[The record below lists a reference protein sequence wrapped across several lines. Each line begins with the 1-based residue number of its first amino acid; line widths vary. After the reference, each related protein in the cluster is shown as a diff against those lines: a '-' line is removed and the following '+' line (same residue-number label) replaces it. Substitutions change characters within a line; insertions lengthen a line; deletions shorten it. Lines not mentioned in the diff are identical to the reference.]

1 MPSPTPISCH
11 TTSTMLSVCATP
23 RRTDVPLDAGVVA
36 GCNTPRRW
44 DFLDRDRLLTAEQA
58 SSPMEGSIASAAM
71 PRVTMMAEGSST
83 PKLPP
88 DMTSMGGL
96 QVRSGVQVSGLA
108 EDGNGGR
115 AAKRLVTPARAQP
128 FVPSQNQIV
137 RTGRLL
143 KKEAKYPHGWK
154 PHMAYLYHDGNL
166 IFVLEPKQEKTGAAC
181 SDTDLSAQSTA
192 RETRILLTT
201 NSVVHSPS
209 KETFQ
214 ISGDG
219 DGFSES
225 CTCQGISTQDC
236 EQWAR
241 ALEKVIYELNRE
253 TRREKKDGRAV
264 DFPPNARHDA
274 AGEMQCSRGRDYG
287 AMGWIADGG
296 GGVGGWG
303 RGWEQIYPT
312 DESSD
317 ESDSSSAFGDGHFR
331 LKPRPPKRKVTDCT
345 DPVQRQDRRDVSLRS
360 SQQREASGMTEDTV
374 IGAIGGGPVQSPR
387 PRQSHTA
394 PRMPLLE
401 AKNDRREY
409 SADGTD
415 DDATFDANGVRV
427 SRRLVQKLM
436 ASGIE
441 REHLRVEKVS
451 GETAGETRG
460 GAVSMAGRLEG
471 ETESGALI
479 ASSHLLS
486 TPRTPVSRVGSISTK
501 SVTSGSPTFAEAVLK
516 GKWVHVPDRK
526 LRNGTLSPRWEGT
539 PRSSPVQL
547 SAAELEQVQQGIMQ
561 ARSRKDTVDKDWQ
574 APCFGFCTPNQHE
587 WWKTEGMRYVV
598 FILFL
603 CTVGVLTAGVMQ
615 ATRPVEQTP
624 SES

>member
-1 MPSPTPISCH
+1 
-11 TTSTMLSVCATP
+11 MLSACATP
-23 RRTDVPLDAGVVA
+23 RRMDGGVVA

-44 DFLDRDRLLTAEQA
+44 DFWERDRLLTAEQA
-58 SSPMEGSIASAAM
+58 SSVMEQGGSIASAAM

-96 QVRSGVQVSGLA
+96 QVRSGVQVSEWA
-108 EDGNGGR
+108 EDGNGAEDGNRGR
-115 AAKRLVTPARAQP
+115 VAKRVVTPARAQP
-128 FVPSQNQIV
+128 FVPPQNQIV

-143 KKEAKYPHGWK
+143 KKESKYPHGWK
-154 PHMAYLYHDGNL
+154 PHMAYLYRDGNL
-166 IFVLEPKQEKTGAAC
+166 IFEPKQEKPGAAC
-181 SDTDLSAQSTA
+181 SDTDLSAQPTA
-192 RETRILLTT
+192 RETRIVLTT

-214 ISGDG
+214 VSGHG

-225 CTCQGISTQDC
+225 FTCQGNSTQDC

-241 ALEKVIYELNRE
+241 ALEKVIHELSRE
-253 TRREKKDGRAV
+253 SRREKKDDRAG
-264 DFPPNARHDA
+264 DFPPEARHEA
-274 AGEMQCSRGRDYG
+274 AGERQCSRGLDHG
-287 AMGWIADGG
+287 AMGWVADGG

-303 RGWEQIYPT
+303 RGWEQIFPT
-312 DESSD
+312 DDSSD

-331 LKPRPPKRKVTDCT
+331 LKSRSPKRKVTDCT

-360 SQQREASGMTEDTV
+360 SQKREASEITEDTAN
-374 IGAIGGGPVQSPR
+374 GAIEAGPVQSPR

-394 PRMPLLE
+394 LWIPLLE

-451 GETAGETRG
+451 GDTTGETRG
-460 GAVSMAGRLEG
+460 GTVSMAGRLEG
-471 ETESGALI
+471 ETASGALI
-479 ASSHLLS
+479 ASSHLLG

-501 SVTSGSPTFAEAVLK
+501 SVTSGSPTFAEAVLDSFGK

-526 LRNGTLSPRWEGT
+526 LRNGTLSPRWQGT